1 MAKKFED
8 KGKKE
13 KKKEEDKKKGKKKMR
28 KLNKDPN
35 RAYLIKKLLNA
46 GTSTAEIMKNRKL
59 LKTIGF
65 KIQKI

>member
-28 KLNKDPN
+28 NL
-35 RAYLIKKLLNA
+35 
-46 GTSTAEIMKNRKL
+46 T
-59 LKTIGF
+59 
-65 KIQKI
+65 KIQTEHI